1 VRRLL
6 QNLLGLGLALCCV
19 APALAHEVRPAY
31 LELREVDAEHFDVLW
46 KVPARGE
53 MRLSLH
59 VRTPDTCAEL
69 APRART
75 DIGGAITERW
85 RMRCSGGLVGQTIAI
100 DGLEGT
106 LTDALVRVERA
117 DGESQ
122 VVRLTPTA
130 PHFTLEEAPGAGA
143 VVRTYLVL
151 GVEHIALG
159 IDHLLFVLGL
169 LLLVDGWRRLIG
181 TITAF
186 TVAHSVTLAASTLGW
201 VRLAQQPV
209 EAVIALSIVFVAGEI
224 AHESR
229 GRVGLT
235 RRWPWLVAAS
245 FGLLHGFGFAGAL
258 REVGLPESAIP
269 LALLFFN
276 VGVEVGQLG
285 FIALVLAGIALG
297 RRARIPAPGWIRL
310 VPGYGIGSLA
320 AYWTIERVSG
330 FWG

>member
-1 VRRLL
+1 M
-6 QNLLGLGLALCCV
+6 CCA
-19 APALAHEVRPAY
+19 APSLAHEVRPAY
-31 LELREVDAEHFDVLW
+31 LELREVDAEHYDVLW

-59 VRTPDTCAEL
+59 VRAPEGCAEV
-69 APRART
+69 APRSRS
-75 DIGGAITERW
+75 DVGGAITERW
-85 RMRCSGGLVGQTIAI
+85 RMRCSGGLVGKGLSI

-117 DGESQ
+117 SGDSQ

-130 PHFTLEEAPGAGA
+130 PGFILEETPGAGA

-151 GVEHIALG
+151 GVEHILLG

-224 AHESR
+224 AHEVR

-276 VGVEVGQLG
+276 VGVEVGQLA
-285 FIALVLAGIALG
+285 FIAVVLSLFTLAQRLS
-297 RRARIPAPGWIRL
+297 IPEPEWARL
-310 VPGYGIGSLA
+310 VPAYGIGSLA
-320 AYWTIERVSG
+320 AYWTIERVASYG
-330 FWG
+330 G

>member
-1 VRRLL
+1 VKRLL
-6 QNLLGLGLALCCV
+6 QNLFGLGLALCCA
-19 APALAHEVRPAY
+19 APGHAHEVRPAY
-31 LELREVDAEHFDVLW
+31 LELQEVDAEHFDVLW

-59 VRTPDTCAEL
+59 VRTPDSCSEL
-69 APRART
+69 GPRART
-75 DIGGAITERW
+75 DIGGAVTERW
-85 RMRCSGGLVGQTIAI
+85 RMRCGGGLVGQTIAI

-117 DGESQ
+117 DGGSQ
-122 VVRLTPTA
+122 VERLTPTK
-130 PHFTLEEAPGAGA
+130 PRFTLEEAPGAGA
-143 VVRTYLVL
+143 VALTYLVL
-151 GVEHIALG
+151 GIEHIGLG

-186 TVAHSVTLAASTLGW
+186 TLAHSVTLAASTLGW

-224 AHESR
+224 AHECQ

-285 FIALVLAGIALG
+285 FIAVVLALGALA
-297 RRARIPAPGWIRL
+297 RRARLPEPAWLRL
-310 VPGYGIGSLA
+310 VPAYGIGGLA
-320 AYWTIERVSG
+320 AYWTIERVAS
-330 FWG
+330 F